1 MRYLITG
8 SGYLAR
14 NLVLEILKYSNLKYS
29 NNDVV
34 IYSRAEKEQWELKK
48 QINDDRVNFIIGDV
62 RDEDAIN
69 RAMEGIDYCI
79 HTGAI
84 KRIEVAE
91 KQPMEAIKTNV
102 IGSMN
107 VINACI
113 VNNVKKLVMISTDKA
128 TSATTCY
135 GSSKFLMECMGYA
148 NISSTDIIS
157 TRYGNVF
164 GSTGSVVPIF
174 DELVK
179 NNKPLTVR
187 NPEMTRF
194 FMPVNKCV
202 DIIMDALDFG
212 MNGELW
218 VYESKSCTIKDLADA
233 FSSNQIIT
241 GMENIE
247 KNDEALVTVDELNH
261 SKKFK
266 GRNFNDY
273 FVIRKDYKSDNVY
286 TEPLNSYNAKRLTQ
300 EEIKDMICDWREKYD
315 IS

>member
-1 MRYLITG
+1 MKYLITG

-48 QINDDRVNFIIGDV
+48 QINNDRVNFIIGDV
-62 RDEDAIN
+62 RDENAIN

-174 DELVK
+174 NELVK

-233 FSSNQIIT
+233 FSNNQIIT
-241 GMENIE
+241 GTENIE
-247 KNDEALVTVDELNH
+247 KNDEALITIEELNH
-261 SKKFK
+261 SRKY
-266 GRNFNDY
+266 NDY
-273 FVIRKDYKSDNVY
+273 YVIRKDYKSDKVY

-300 EEIKDMICDWREKYD
+300 KEIKNMIEEWRKDNEN
-315 IS
+315 

>member
-1 MRYLITG
+1 MEYLVTG

-14 NLVLEILKYSNLKYS
+14 NLIRELLKD
-29 NNDVV
+29 NNNWIRV
-34 IYSRAEKEQWELKK
+34 YSRSEREQWELKEYL
-48 QINDDRVNFIIGDV
+48 NSNRVKFIIGDI
-62 RDEDAIN
+62 RDSIAIN
-69 RAMEGIDYCI
+69 RAMEGMDYCI

-113 VNNVKKLVMISTDKA
+113 MNKVKKVVMISTDKA

-135 GSSKFLMECMGYA
+135 GSTKFLMECMGYA
-148 NISSTDIIS
+148 NTSDTDVISI
-157 TRYGNVF
+157 RYGNVF

-174 DELVK
+174 NELAK
-179 NNKPLTVR
+179 NDKPLTVR

-194 FMPVNKCV
+194 FMPVSKCV
-202 DIIMDALDFG
+202 DIIMDALEFG
-212 MNGELW
+212 ENGELW
-218 VYESKSCTIKDLADA
+218 VYESKACTIKDLADA
-233 FSSNQIIT
+233 FSDNQIIT
-241 GMENIE
+241 GTENIE
-247 KNDEALVTVDELNH
+247 KNDEALITVDELNH

-266 GRNFNDY
+266 DY
-273 FVIRKDYKSDNVY
+273 YVIRKDYKSDDYKSDKVY
-286 TEPLNSYNAKRLTQ
+286 DKPLNSYNAERLTQ
-300 EEIKDMICDWREKYD
+300 EEIKNMIEEWKLKYD